1 MRVKL
6 QLVLYSDDGQ
16 EQTVTDVVTLPKDCQ
31 RIKHLGL
38 TLKEAKQD
46 QRAHDVPFAMVQ
58 APQALRK
65 RIAPP

>member
-31 RIKHLGL
+31 RIKGFS
-38 TLKEAKQD
+38 TQ
-46 QRAHDVPFAMVQ
+46 P
-58 APQALRK
+58 PK
-65 RIAPP
+65 RV